1 MITIT
6 ISEPVAEA
14 VLEILKAKRN
24 NYTSY
29 SKLKVVAAMNVA
41 IEELEKEL
49 ADDVQEY
56 NREASERY
64 GDEV

>member
-1 MITIT
+1 MITIKL
-6 ISEPVAEA
+6 SEPVAEA

-64 GDEV
+64 GDE